1 MSGFA
6 SGYQLKRLRGL
17 LEKKSSDGTWRVQ
30 FFTAHKSKLYYMD
43 PDADLTEQPPRAS
56 MDLLEGLAKIERKGE
71 KLVLWVD
78 DKRRHQL
85 RSCRAPSDAD
95 GPQPSLDDWEL
106 SLRERRLVAKKL
118 REERAARRAA
128 RPARPSREDL
138 RSADYAG
145 RRVASGSRRRQR
157 PQYSGAAKVYHGA
170 KPAME
175 RSPGSRPGATS
186 VVGRVRR
193 EDRRGERADEA
204 AAPAPAPAAGDA
216 RPAPCRRGR
225 RRPRR
230 APERWRPTARDRFLA
245 ADVDRLSMTQL
256 REGLMAAGFRDVD
269 GSEPALR
276 RKAAD
281 LQDRLLGRPPQPA
294 RAAPAS
300 VRQGLDD
307 DEDDDDDDDKAA
319 RAKIIAFYQKH
330 NPNKVRDVDALI
342 IKYRDVGVGASEL
355 LLAVQKK
362 YARSQEKK
370 SNQFSV

>member
-1 MSGFA
+1 
-6 SGYQLKRLRGL
+6 
-17 LEKKSSDGTWRVQ
+17 
-30 FFTAHKSKLYYMD
+30 
-43 PDADLTEQPPRAS
+43 
-56 MDLLEGLAKIERKGE
+56 
-71 KLVLWVD
+71 
-78 DKRRHQL
+78 
-85 RSCRAPSDAD
+85 
-95 GPQPSLDDWEL
+95 
-106 SLRERRLVAKKL
+106 
-118 REERAARRAA
+118 
-128 RPARPSREDL
+128 
-138 RSADYAG
+138 
-145 RRVASGSRRRQR
+145 
-157 PQYSGAAKVYHGA
+157 
-170 KPAME
+170 
-175 RSPGSRPGATS
+175 
-186 VVGRVRR
+186 
-193 EDRRGERADEA
+193 
-204 AAPAPAPAAGDA
+204 
-216 RPAPCRRGR
+216 
-225 RRPRR
+225 
-230 APERWRPTARDRFLA
+230 
-245 ADVDRLSMTQL
+245 MTQL

-294 RAAPAS
+294 RAAPPS